1 MRLNLKLN
9 RFVLILVSALTF
21 VGCTSEKPKLKEQ
34 PKGRVVTPES
44 TLSFLNTDGVE
55 ITSIEIEIADLPDE
69 RNQGLMDVNSLAEN
83 VGMLFIFDEEA
94 PRSFWMVNTP
104 LPLDIMYVGS
114 DSVIVR
120 IHQNTTP
127 FSEASLPSE
136 APAQYVVETNGGFSL
151 THGITEGMKIRF

>member
-1 MRLNLKLN
+1 MKLNLKLN
-9 RFVLILVSALTF
+9 STVLMLFCTLFLI
-21 VGCTSEKPKLKEQ
+21 GCSNEKTEPKEQ
-34 PKGRVVTPES
+34 YKGRIVTPES
-44 TLSFLNTDGVE
+44 SLSFIDSDGNE
-55 ITSIEIEIADLPDE
+55 ITSIEIAIADLPEE
-69 RNQGLMDVNSLAEN
+69 RNQGLMDVNTLPEN
-83 VGMLFIFDEEA
+83 IGMLFIFDEEA

-114 DSVIVR
+114 DSIIVR

-127 FSEASLPSE
+127 FSETSLASD